1 MDRPIMASHPSAWTR
16 KSCPRLAAL
25 CAIQLCMRSAD
36 RGASC
41 DSRTACPLIT
51 SRSRLFTV
59 QAASPSAVREADCI
73 PPLPLRDFSTSP
85 CSTVAFP
92 HIRSTA
98 PPPAPSIAWKAIPF
112 LVSAIAPSP
121 RSTVRNV
128 GTAAEALAPE
138 ADRRN
143 ATPNISCTALPIL
156 PTVSLAMRRQMH
168 ASDCRAH
175 RVQTCNVGIH
185 SDRYR

>member
-98 PPPAPSIAWKAIPF
+98 PP
-112 LVSAIAPSP
+112 
-121 RSTVRNV
+121 
-128 GTAAEALAPE
+128 E

-156 PTVSLAMRRQMH
+156 PTMSLAMRRQMH